1 MALRG
6 RPLTV
11 ELRAAPEVLKP
22 ASEVSESSALRL
34 DSGSVWICWPVR
46 LVEIAG
52 DVDCTTVADSPTT
65 VMFSDSV
72 PTCITTF
79 TDAGSAALTVTELSV
94 VVRKP
99 ASSTIT
105 E

>member
-11 ELRAAPEVLKP
+11 ELRAVPEVLKP
-22 ASEVSESSALRL
+22 ASDVNESSALRL
-34 DSGSVWICWPVR
+34 VSGRLVICAPVR
-46 LVEIAG
+46 LVEIAA
-52 DVDCTTVADSPTT
+52 DCDCTTVADSPTT
-65 VMFSDSV
+65 VTFSAIV
-72 PTCITTF
+72 PTCIATLT
-79 TDAGSAALTVTELSV
+79 AVGMPAATLTELSV

-99 ASSTIT
+99 ASSTVT

>member
-1 MALRG
+1 M
-6 RPLTV
+6 
-11 ELRAAPEVLKP
+11 ELRAVPEVLKP
-22 ASEVSESSALRL
+22 ARDVRESSALRL
-34 DSGSVWICWPVR
+34 VNGRLVICAPVR

-52 DVDCTTVADSPTT
+52 DCDCTTVADSPTT
-65 VMFSDSV
+65 VTFSAIV
-72 PTCITTF
+72 PTCMVTLTAVGMPEA
-79 TDAGSAALTVTELSV
+79 TLTVFSV